1 MKEHHI
7 GKEIEKDVRKR
18 NLSEVINGEVDELYI
33 IGEAQL
39 EDIADEYF
47 SNVRKK
53 PLLICHDNNVSVSD
67 IFHKA
72 CEHALGAGMVKAV
85 KTNSREINALELK
98 MDSLA
103 RFPQKVIEIY
113 WGERDYDDI
122 ILLAEKLVAASGK
135 FVILYWRQ
143 TNSLSGTSGRIEY
156 DNIVQ
161 CCFDTWHKRVNIF
174 VADNKDNDFCRRLEI
189 YNSYRVSGK
198 DYISQVCN
206 LYEKGEE
213 EEARKVLEE
222 AFEKRN
228 TFKIFK
234 EEDSGNTIRR
244 YVVSAVPTA
253 NERKLF
259 KECNIEKPRLTMWY
273 DVSKE
278 SGEITDCEHT
288 TSIQMISQPI
298 DEGHYPDS
306 RKAFEEYIQQQNR

>member
-18 NLSEVINGEVDELYI
+18 NLSEVINGEADDLCI
-33 IGEAQL
+33 IGEEQF

-85 KTNSREINALELK
+85 KTNSKEINALKLQL
-98 MDSLA
+98 DSLA
-103 RFPQKVIEIY
+103 NLPQKVIEIY

-143 TNSLSGTSGRIEY
+143 TNSLMCGTGGRIEY
-156 DNIVQ
+156 DNIVER
-161 CCFDTWHKRVNIF
+161 CFDTWHKRVSMF

-189 YNSYRVSGK
+189 YNSCRLHK
-198 DYISQVCN
+198 DYISKVCY
-206 LYEKGEE
+206 LYGEGEK
-213 EEARKVLEE
+213 EEAREVLEE
-222 AFEKRN
+222 AFKKRN
-228 TFKIFK
+228 TFKVFK
-234 EEDSGNTIRR
+234 EEDLGDAIRR

-253 NERKLF
+253 SEREILSKCC
-259 KECNIEKPRLTMWY
+259 ENPILTMWY

-278 SGEITDCEHT
+278 SGEIVNCEHT
-288 TSIQMISQPI
+288 KSTQMISHTI

-306 RKAFEEYIQQQNR
+306 RKTFEEFIQQQNK

>member
-7 GKEIEKDVRKR
+7 GKEIGKEVRKQ
-18 NLSEVINGEVDELYI
+18 NLSEVINGEVDELCI

-72 CEHALGAGMVKAV
+72 CERAFGAGMVKAV
-85 KTNSREINALELK
+85 KTNSKEINALKLQL
-98 MDSLA
+98 DSLA
-103 RFPQKVIEIY
+103 SLPQKVIEIY

-122 ILLAEKLVAASGK
+122 ILLAEKLAAASGK

-143 TNSLSGTSGRIEY
+143 TNSLMCGAGGHIEY
-156 DNIVQ
+156 DNIVEH
-161 CCFDTWHKRVNIF
+161 CFDTWHKRVNMF

-189 YNSYRVSGK
+189 YNSCRLPK
-198 DYISQVCN
+198 DYISRVCN
-206 LYEKGEE
+206 LYGEDKE
-213 EEARKVLEE
+213 EEAREVLEE
-222 AFEKRN
+222 AFKKRN
-228 TFKIFK
+228 TFKVFK
-234 EEDSGNTIRR
+234 EEDLGDAIRY

-253 NERKLF
+253 SEREMLSKCG
-259 KECNIEKPRLTMWY
+259 ENPILTMWY
-273 DVSKE
+273 DVLKE
-278 SGEITDCEHT
+278 NGEIFNCEHT
-288 TSIQMISQPI
+288 NSTQMISHQI

-306 RKAFEEYIQQQNR
+306 RKAFEEYIQQQNK